1 MKTLEALSKWVGLI
15 KLEVYL
21 WDLWVD
27 HLWVQDPALR
37 EA

>member
-1 MKTLEALSKWVGLI
+1 MKTLEALSKWVGLT

-37 EA
+37 GA